1 MRDQS
6 PSPQF
11 TVWRTLAAGAL
22 LSVVLVACDSGTDSG
37 SLSHAPVTGSTAGL
51 EAPRCAMM
59 ADMVSA
65 SFLDLAV
72 AIDAQ
77 DADTADR
84 VFTRLHALT
93 NTYTALNCD
102 GQAIGEAIDCMMES
116 GNAPAARTRCLAE
129 S

>member
-6 PSPQF
+6 SSPQF
-11 TVWRTLAAGAL
+11 TALRTIAAGAL
-22 LSVVLVACDSGTDSG
+22 LSVVLAACDPGTDSDAQ
-37 SLSHAPVTGSTAGL
+37 SHAPETGSSAGL
-51 EAPRCAMM
+51 DAPRCAMM
-59 ADMVSA
+59 GDMVSA

-72 AIDAQ
+72 AMEAQ